1 MTTCDGIQHAAPCE
15 EIATH
20 SLQASRSI
28 AAVRTHTWLGMPR
41 ELPESDS
48 KGRSLFNDHSVRNT
62 P

>member
-41 ELPESDS
+41 ELPESDRQREITVQ
-48 KGRSLFNDHSVRNT
+48 RSLC